1 MRVLLAALI
10 AGVCETI
17 RATLPDSEETA
28 GAFVSGMAYA
38 FVIFFALLVLVTLLY
53 AKAAGVRL

>member
-1 MRVLLAALI
+1 MRLLYDVALGLW
-10 AGVCETI
+10 ASI
-17 RATLPDSEETA
+17 RETLPDSEETA

-38 FVIFFALLVLVTLLY
+38 FVVFFGLLVLVTILY